1 MLKEQIKIKLFLF
14 ILLLPPLSLAQ
25 ISDEQQKLLD
35 TLPPDQ
41 RLGIQEKMETASQ
54 LEEELEETFESE
66 SPLIKKSELID
77 IKDSDLYCE
86 TCIYGYNF
94 FQYSPTTFAPVSR
107 TPITANYLLGPGDK
121 LLINFYGNNDE
132 EVEATITREGKLVLP
147 MIGPINL
154 LGKTFEEAK
163 DFLNNKVRTELIGTN
178 IDLSIID
185 LRSINVYILGEAH
198 KPGRYVMSGL
208 SSVSNALF
216 VSGGINEKGSLRNI
230 EIRRDNKVISTYD
243 FYDFLLRGSLQTDI
257 ALQDGDVVFIP
268 FFEDTV
274 TVGGAFKRPH
284 KYEFKKGE
292 TVLDAINLAGGY
304 SPEVLGDPI
313 IRLSSIDTI
322 KKVRK
327 LEYLGTEQLSTSL
340 KNGDMINISSV
351 SGITPETIKLTGEFT
366 NPGEYSIQPGDTILD
381 IINRAGG
388 LSDRSY
394 FQGAVFLRES
404 VAESQKAAYLRS
416 ANQLENTIVDVITK
430 DTIDEVTEF
439 TLSPIATLIARLRSE
454 EPIGRMVVN
463 LDLLKLKTDPF
474 ANFLVQGGDSLHL
487 PKRPN
492 YVSIVGEVLNSTTV
506 GFNPELEVKGYIELA
521 GGLADSADPDK
532 IFVVFPDGRSRLV
545 KSSYFRS
552 NVDLLPGSTIV
563 ISRDSRPFDII
574 NITQIVTPILADLAT
589 SAAAIAALSD

>member
-1 MLKEQIKIKLFLF
+1 MSKNQIKIKLILI
-14 ILLLPPLSLAQ
+14 ILLFPPLSMGE
-25 ISDEQQKLLD
+25 ISDEQKRMLD

-41 RLGIQEKMETASQ
+41 RGGILEKMETASQ
-54 LEEELEETFESE
+54 LEEELKETFESE
-66 SPLIKKSELID
+66 SPLIKKSELRD
-77 IKDSDLYCE
+77 IKDSELYCE

-107 TPITANYLLGPGDK
+107 TPVTANYVLGPGDK
-121 LLINFYGNNDE
+121 LLINFYGNDDE

-163 DFLNNKVRTELIGTN
+163 DFLNNKVRTELIGTE

-230 EIRRDNKVISTYD
+230 EIKRDNKVISTYD
-243 FYDFLLRGSLQTDI
+243 FYDFLLRGSLKTDI
-257 ALQDGDVVFIP
+257 ALQDGDVVFVP

-304 SPEVLGDPI
+304 TPEVLGDPI

-327 LEYLGTEQLSTSL
+327 LEYLGTEQLSTKL
-340 KNGDMINISSV
+340 QNGDMINSSSV

-388 LSDRSY
+388 LSDRAY
-394 FQGAVFLRES
+394 FQGAVFLRKS

-430 DTIDEVTEF
+430 DTIDVVSEF

-545 KSSYFRS
+545 KSTYFRS

-563 ISRDSRPFDII
+563 ISRDSRPFDVI

>member
-1 MLKEQIKIKLFLF
+1 MSKNQIKIKLILI
-14 ILLLPPLSLAQ
+14 ILLFPPLSMGE
-25 ISDEQQKLLD
+25 ISDEQKRMLD

-41 RLGIQEKMETASQ
+41 RGGILEKMETASQ
-54 LEEELEETFESE
+54 LEEELKETFESE
-66 SPLIKKSELID
+66 SPLIKKSELRD
-77 IKDSDLYCE
+77 IKDSELYCE

-107 TPITANYLLGPGDK
+107 TPVTANYVLGPGDK
-121 LLINFYGNNDE
+121 LLINFYGNDDE

-147 MIGPINL
+147 IIGPINL

-163 DFLNNKVRTELIGTN
+163 DFLNNKVRTELIGTE

-230 EIRRDNKVISTYD
+230 EIKRDNKVISTYD
-243 FYDFLLRGSLQTDI
+243 FYDFLLRGSLKTDI
-257 ALQDGDVVFIP
+257 ALQDGDVVFVP

-304 SPEVLGDPI
+304 TPEVLGDPI

-327 LEYLGTEQLSTSL
+327 LEYLGTEQLSTRL

-388 LSDRSY
+388 LSDRAY
-394 FQGAVFLRES
+394 FQGAVFLRKS

-430 DTIDEVTEF
+430 DTIDVVSEF

-563 ISRDSRPFDII
+563 ISRDSRPFDVI